1 MFDFYEVNFQVK
13 IRQYLDQICETMKN
27 KDMSRR
33 VTMEAVYPKDVSS
46 SVSSIF
52 IILTQKKYVK
62 RKCRKKYC

>member
-27 KDMSRR
+27 KDMSRL
-33 VTMEAVYPKDVSS
+33 VIMEAVYPKDVSS
-46 SVSSIF
+46 RVSSIF

-62 RKCRKKYC
+62 GKCRKKYC

>member
-27 KDMSRR
+27 KDMSRL
-33 VTMEAVYPKDVSS
+33 VIMEAVYPKDVSS
-46 SVSSIF
+46 RVSSIF